1 MILIPASPATGTIPS
16 PNLWAHPETYEVLNR
31 ASDPDGLVWAA
42 LAEVA
47 PWAGGAVVDVGCG
60 SGFHLRTYAATAS
73 SVIGVEPHPQLAASA
88 QRRVADLSNAAVRVA
103 EAGALPLPDRSVDA
117 VHARWAYFFGPG
129 CEPGVA
135 EAFRVLRRG
144 GTLAIVDVDATGPG
158 YGVWFRA
165 AWPKHEPGAVDRFWS
180 RLGFSQRRLPV
191 RWRFARRA
199 DLEAVLAIEFPASVA
214 RRAIACTDGLEIEV
228 PTVLRW
234 RSATLA

>member
-1 MILIPASPATGTIPS
+1 VILTRASAIGTIPS
-16 PNLWAHPETYEVLNR
+16 PNLWAHQSTYELLNR
-31 ASDPDGLVWAA
+31 AADPDWLVWAA

-60 SGFHLRTYAATAS
+60 NGFHLRTYAATAS

-88 QRRVADLSNAAVRVA
+88 QQRVADLSNAAVRVA
-103 EAGALPLPDRSVDA
+103 EAAALPLCDRSVDA

-158 YGVWFRA
+158 YGAWFRA
-165 AWPKHEPGAVDRFWS
+165 AWPRYDPAAVDRFWS
-180 RLGFSQRRLPV
+180 RLGFSRRQLPV
-191 RWRFARRA
+191 RWQFARRA

-214 RRAIACTDGLEIEV
+214 RRAIADTEGLAIEV

-234 RSATLA
+234 RSAMLT